1 MSVPAGE
8 RNKSGMDFVE
18 IADTIEEKTMRLC
31 RKWPKSWF
39 FVITQRTVELA
50 SSIYEHAQIANSII
64 PKTEEER
71 TMRIMEL
78 EQALGSVYAFSRKI
92 ERAYSLFPLCGEK
105 KGLSEQE
112 LEEKSNRLLE
122 EFMLL
127 CVDEED
133 SLKGNMHY
141 TRNIKIKSKTP
152 PQS

>member
-1 MSVPAGE
+1 MSVPPGE
-8 RNKSGMDFVE
+8 RSKSGMDFVE
-18 IADTIEEKTMRLC
+18 IADNIEEKTMRLC

-39 FVITQRTVELA
+39 FIITQRTVELA
-50 SSIYEHAQIANSII
+50 SSVYEHAQIANSII
-64 PKTEEER
+64 PKTEDER
-71 TMRIMEL
+71 TMRVMEL
-78 EQALGSVYAFSRKI
+78 EQALGNLYAFSRKI

-105 KGLSEQE
+105 KNASEKE
-112 LEEKSNRLLE
+112 LEEKSNRILQ

-141 TRNIKIKSKTP
+141 TRNLKIKSKQ